1 VKLCGFE
8 VGLDRPLF
16 LIAGPCVVESEQLQ
30 IDVAG
35 QLKEIAAKLGV
46 PFIFKSSYD
55 KANRSSGTSFR
66 GPGIDKGLEILAKV
80 KRELG
85 VPILTD
91 VHREDEIAAAA
102 AVVDVLQTPAFL
114 CRQTD
119 FIRAVAQSGKPVNI
133 KKGQFL
139 APHDMTNVLDKARAA
154 ACEAGLS
161 EDRFMACERGASF
174 GYNNLVS
181 DMRSLAI
188 MRETNAPVVFDA
200 THSVQLP
207 GGQGTSSGGQREFVP
222 VLARAAVAV
231 GVAGV
236 FMETHPNP
244 AQALS
249 DGPNAVPLK
258 HMRALLEQLAE
269 LDRAVKS
276 RPLLEQSFDA

>member
-1 VKLCGFE
+1 MKLCGFE
-8 VGLDRPLF
+8 VGLDKPFF
-16 LIAGPCVVESEQLQ
+16 LISGPCVVESEQLQ
-30 IDVAG
+30 MDVAG
-35 QLKEIAAKLGV
+35 QLKEITSALGI

-66 GPGIDKGLEILAKV
+66 GPGMEKGLEILAKV
-80 KRELG
+80 KRELN

-91 VHREDEIAAAA
+91 VHTEAEIPRVAEI
-102 AVVDVLQTPAFL
+102 VDVLQTPAFL

-139 APHDMTNVLDKARAA
+139 APGDMKNVIQKARDAA
-154 ACEAGLS
+154 REKGLN
-161 EDRFMACERGASF
+161 EDNFMACERGASF

-188 MRETNAPVVFDA
+188 MRETGAPVVFDA

-207 GGQGTSSGGQREFVP
+207 GGQGTSSGGQREHVP
-222 VLARAAVAV
+222 VLSRAAVAV
-231 GVAGV
+231 GVGGL
-236 FMETHPNP
+236 FMETHPDP
-244 AQALS
+244 AKALS

-258 HMRALLEQLAE
+258 HMRALLETLVE
-269 LDRAVKS
+269 LDRISKKNGF
-276 RPLLEQSFDA
+276 LENHFA